1 MATIAVSMG
10 VVFFFIGFFAIK
22 IPFVKMLIFSIG
34 IIVANVPEG
43 LLPQLTVSLR
53 LTAMK
58 MKDIN
63 VLVKNLETIETLG
76 STTCIASDKTGT
88 LTMNKMTASHCY
100 YNSRIYNTGG
110 AAPVSG
116 DAYPS
121 FDKSSPEFQRL
132 QRCATVCNKT
142 TFVFP
147 PGETGDLK

>member
-1 MATIAVSMG
+1 MAAIAISMG
-10 VVFFFIGFFAIK
+10 VVFFLIGFFAIK
-22 IPFVKMLIFSIG
+22 VPFIKMLIFSIG

-100 YNSRIYNTGG
+100 YNNKIYNTGG
-110 AAPVSG
+110 HSPVSG
-116 DAYPS
+116 DAYPT
-121 FDKSSPEFQRL
+121 FDKASLEFQRL

-142 TFVFP
+142 TFLFL
-147 PGETGDLK
+147 PGETGVLK